1 MEQEVLVAEEGI
13 TAARTDAELVSA
25 GLGPEGASS
34 FGELVARYK
43 GLVMG
48 RVYAILRDYH
58 EAEDAAQETF
68 LKAFRSL
75 HTLRRPAEFSSWI
88 GTIARNTALRAAG
101 KKKPA
106 PKDGPIPLEGGDDP
120 ADGMAAREDR
130 LSVMTAIES
139 LPEAYRSTLYLK
151 YMNGMTCREIA
162 ETKGVSVGVIT
173 SRLSRGMAMV
183 RTKLGPDTGKE

>member
-1 MEQEVLVAEEGI
+1 MEQEVLVAEERA
-13 TAARTDAELVSA
+13 TTVRTDAELVSA
-25 GLGPEGASS
+25 SLGPEGASS
-34 FGELVARYK
+34 FGELVGRYK

-48 RVYAILRDYH
+48 RVYAILKDYH

-75 HTLRRPAEFSSWI
+75 GGLQRPAEFSSWI

-101 KKKPA
+101 KKRPA
-106 PKDGPIPLEGGDDP
+106 PKDDPIPLEGGNHP
-120 ADGMAAREDR
+120 ADGMSAREDR
-130 LSVMTAIES
+130 LSVMAAIES
-139 LPEAYRSTLYLK
+139 LPETYRSTLYLK

-162 ETKGVSVGVIT
+162 DAKGVSVGVVT

-183 RTKLGPDTGKE
+183 RTKLAPDTRKE